1 MKNKT
6 PTLTHSFP
14 VPVTTPDYQR
24 SYKQQDFFVASSP
37 QVVKL
42 WPGGQI
48 FFYDQHNCITR
59 PWKKATV
66 ERPYKKF
73 QCYIWRKIFQLG
85 STMARDFVHVLTFG
99 LSLTLLL

>member
-1 MKNKT
+1 MTLQIPGST
-6 PTLTHSFP
+6 PGILELQS
-14 VPVTTPDYQR
+14 
-24 SYKQQDFFVASSP
+24 
-37 QVVKL
+37 
-42 WPGGQI
+42 GQ
-48 FFYDQHNCITR
+48 YDQHNCIIR